1 VALRGA
7 TGHVID
13 ARNGRGSVGRS
24 LSAVFAVVLY
34 LVGKTL
40 ALERHLLSV
49 LSSLRSWW
57 KTSLVLHILGELSA
71 LEAVL

>member
-1 VALRGA
+1 MALRGA
-7 TGHVID
+7 AGHVID
-13 ARNGRGSVGRS
+13 AGSGRGSVGRS

-34 LVGKTL
+34 FGKAL

-57 KTSLVLHILGELSA
+57 KTSLVLHILGGLSA